1 MLPTKFGN
9 PLWFSDEEL
18 LELKGTSLYRATE
31 LQVCIVQLFFF
42 FFALTSSKFQII
54 FSGRLLK
61 LIFPLEAD
69 VSE

>member
-31 LQVCIVQLFFF
+31 LQVCIVQLFFL
-42 FFALTSSKFQII
+42 ALTSSKFQII